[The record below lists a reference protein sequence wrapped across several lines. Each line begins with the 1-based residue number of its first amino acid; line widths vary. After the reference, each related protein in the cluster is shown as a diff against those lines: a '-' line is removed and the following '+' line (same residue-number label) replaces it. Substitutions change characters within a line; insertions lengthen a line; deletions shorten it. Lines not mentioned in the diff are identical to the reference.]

1 MPKGLWGLT
10 HMTEVDRLRDLISEA
25 NRIVIFTG
33 AGVSTESGI
42 PDFRS
47 PGGVW
52 DRYKPIYF
60 DDFMSSREARRETW
74 RRKIETDKNEDFSQS
89 EFVSL
94 RTYFSGRMSSRP
106 IQECR
111 WHVQLCV
118 LEKSLLLDVSGHG
131 AEK

>member
-1 MPKGLWGLT
+1 
-10 HMTEVDRLRDLISEA
+10 MTKVDRLRELISAA

-60 DDFMSSREARRETW
+60 DDFMSSRESRRETW
-74 RRKIETDKNEDFSQS
+74 
-89 EFVSL
+89 
-94 RTYFSGRMSSRP
+94 
-106 IQECR
+106 
-111 WHVQLCV
+111 
-118 LEKSLLLDVSGHG
+118 
-131 AEK
+131 